1 MKKVEIF
8 IISIFALLFLLSKYS
23 ERFVDVFVISALL
36 VSICYFY
43 LSVYIL
49 NEFAIKNLFKSHSYQ
64 GLSGGLIV
72 LQVLSG
78 FAYSASIVALIF
90 EIMHFPGTL
99 VLKII
104 AALLIMAI
112 TLAGVLNTFQYRPK
126 YMAKSSLILRA
137 SIFLLML
144 LIP

>member
-8 IISIFALLFLLSKYS
+8 IISFFALLFLLSKYS
-23 ERFVDVFVISALL
+23 ERFVYVFVISALL
-36 VSICYFY
+36 ISSCYFY
-43 LSVYIL
+43 LSVYLL
-49 NEFAIKNLFKSHSYQ
+49 NEFAIKDLFKSHAYQ

-78 FAYSASIVALIF
+78 FAYSTAIVTLIF

-104 AALLIMAI
+104 AALLIMTI

-126 YMAKSSLILRA
+126 YTAKSSVILRA
-137 SIFLLML
+137 CIFLVIL